1 MAVHL
6 LLQEEILILP
16 TDTLYGLVGLAYS
29 SLAVEK
35 IFSLKKRSFDK
46 PLPVHYS
53 NIELVRQDCEVTDI
67 EFGFMQ
73 KYWPGPLTIVLKK
86 KKDSKLKFCGD
97 SVAVRVPQSDVL
109 LEIIQVL
116 KQPLVVPS
124 ANISNQS
131 NIFKFNEL
139 VTLFGLK
146 GVEQDALLQQ
156 KPSTIISFLRGKM
169 VVLRQ
174 GALVL

>member
-6 LLQEEILILP
+6 LLQEEVLILP

-46 PLPVHYS
+46 SLPVHYS
-53 NIELVRQDCEVTDI
+53 SIELVRKDCEIADI
-67 EFGFMQ
+67 ELDFMQ
-73 KYWPGPLTIVLKK
+73 KYWPGSLTIVLKK
-86 KKDSKLKFCGD
+86 KRGSKLKFCGD
-97 SVAVRVPQSDVL
+97 SVAVRIPQSDVL
-109 LEIIQVL
+109 LEIMQVL

-131 NIFKFNEL
+131 NIFKFDEL
-139 VTLFGLK
+139 VALFGLK
-146 GVEQDALLQQ
+146 GVEQDGLLQQ
-156 KPSTIISFLRGKM
+156 KPSTIISFLGGKM
-169 VVLRQ
+169 EVLRR